1 MLPEALK
8 PGGSGVIKNSERKPF
23 AGFGGSDRETHSRK
37 GGSMTSRRP
46 DALEPMLRKLRL
58 WARLD
63 ASDEQALME
72 LPHDIVTIGKQRT
85 LVNEGDLVTHCWLM
99 ISGFCVRYKIVGDGG
114 RQIVSVHMLGD
125 LVDLQ
130 NALLGVADHG
140 VQALTE
146 CEMAKIPIEAIRRL
160 TDRRPKVKDA
170 LWYDTLVDGSIFRE
184 WVANVG
190 RRDSKTRIAHLLCEF
205 ALKLDA
211 VHMGEQLNYEL
222 PMTQEQLADATG
234 LTPVHVNRMLQTL
247 AKEGLIERVTS
258 KSVVIG
264 NWQRLAEAGDFDRS
278 YLHLDAA
285 QRRAGSH

>member
-1 MLPEALK
+1 
-8 PGGSGVIKNSERKPF
+8 
-23 AGFGGSDRETHSRK
+23 
-37 GGSMTSRRP
+37 MTSRRP
-46 DALEPMLRKLRL
+46 DALDPMLRKLRL
-58 WARLD
+58 WAKLD
-63 ASDEQALME
+63 AGDEQALLD
-72 LPHDIVTIGKQRT
+72 LPHEIVRVGKQRT
-85 LVNEGDLVTHCWLM
+85 LINDGDVVTHCWLLL
-99 ISGFCVRYKIVGDGG
+99 SGFCARYKIVGNGG
-114 RQIVSVHMLGD
+114 RQIVSIHMMGD

-146 CEMAKIPIEAIRRL
+146 CEMAKIPIEAIRQL
-160 TDRRPKVKDA
+160 TDRRPKIKDA
-170 LWYDTLVDGSIFRE
+170 LWYDTLVDASIFRE

-211 VHMGEQLNYEL
+211 IHVGEQLNYEL

-247 AKEGLIERVTS
+247 VQEGLIERVTS
-258 KSVVIG
+258 KSVLIG
-264 NWQRLAEAGDFDRS
+264 NWKRLATAGDFDRS

-285 QRRAGSH
+285 LRRAGSQ